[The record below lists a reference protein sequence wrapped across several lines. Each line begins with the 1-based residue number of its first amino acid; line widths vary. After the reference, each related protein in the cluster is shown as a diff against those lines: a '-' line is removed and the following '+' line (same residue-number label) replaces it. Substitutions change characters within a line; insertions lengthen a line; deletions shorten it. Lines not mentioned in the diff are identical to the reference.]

1 MLVETQIHDMEKS
14 LHAKVPDE
22 DFEDKD
28 QDDRQAQKVLDKHVV
43 FDNPVVITERR
54 QKRNF
59 NRLIEKGRLQS
70 QYQRNAMIV
79 DEAFQVIKFEI
90 CFRVQGCQDSKWDT
104 RLPELFHVRMNF
116 QRI

>member
-1 MLVETQIHDMEKS
+1 MEKS

-79 DEAFQVIKFEI
+79 DEAFQVIKTNSGVQNIDEI
-90 CFRVQGCQDSKWDT
+90 VTTFLKSEEQNYALYNYVG
-104 RLPELFHVRMNF
+104 ELG
-116 QRI
+116 